1 MPQTVIITGASRGI
15 GLAAAEF
22 MLGDGARVVAVHRS
36 STKEFTALLNK
47 YPNALR
53 VVQGDFTKE
62 ATVKAAIDE
71 AQKSFGGVDSI
82 VLNAAVNLPIGSLEA
97 LPLDGWQQMF
107 DINLFGVVTFVQ
119 GAIPALR
126 KSGNARIVLV
136 SSEAA
141 NLGIPGM
148 AAYSASKAALNSLNR
163 TIAAEELG
171 VTSVALHPG
180 AVRTERAW
188 TLTQN
193 CSAKPMVSL
202 SPLRAMEPP
211 AVSSTLRYF
220 LYEFWNATMPPAS
233 GSRTGVHSS
242 CGPRASRSALTSPCA
257 SQPRNLGA
265 PLEVDIPVRKL
276 TVSAPATRVA
286 TQTWLTW
293 AGVHSFSGWSA
304 AGESAESAS
313 LERPVS

>member
-1 MPQTVIITGASRGI
+1 MHETNHVNWSP
-15 GLAAAEF
+15 
-22 MLGDGARVVAVHRS
+22 RS
-36 STKEFTALLNK
+36 
-47 YPNALR
+47 
-53 VVQGDFTKE
+53 TKE
-62 ATVKAAIDE
+62 ATVKAAIVE

-171 VTSVALHPG
+171 ITSVAFHPG
-180 AVRTERAW
+180 AVRTE
-188 TLTQN
+188 
-193 CSAKPMVSL
+193 
-202 SPLRAMEPP
+202 
-211 AVSSTLRYF
+211 
-220 LYEFWNATMPPAS
+220 
-233 GSRTGVHSS
+233 
-242 CGPRASRSALTSPCA
+242 
-257 SQPRNLGA
+257 
-265 PLEVDIPVRKL
+265 
-276 TVSAPATRVA
+276 
-286 TQTWLTW
+286 
-293 AGVHSFSGWSA
+293 
-304 AGESAESAS
+304 
-313 LERPVS
+313 